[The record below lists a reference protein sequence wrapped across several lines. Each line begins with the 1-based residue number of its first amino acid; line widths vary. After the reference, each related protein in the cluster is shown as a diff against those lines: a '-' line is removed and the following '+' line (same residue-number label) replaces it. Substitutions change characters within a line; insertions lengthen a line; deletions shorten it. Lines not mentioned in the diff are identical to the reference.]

1 MREFTV
7 GLFILRCKQLG
18 FSIPEL
24 DELTIGQMFDVFT
37 ENSNDELEYDEEA
50 TDEDIMNL

>member
-1 MREFTV
+1 
-7 GLFILRCKQLG
+7 LG